1 MPRIDLSPGAIAQR
15 ARQTARGSL
24 PPAGVDEA
32 APADGPD
39 GRHRRAIRQRLR
51 RTRALRRARLAEL
64 GLLAADM
71 HSRGRW
77 NEQLVDDWARTID
90 AGDSELDGL
99 DRALR
104 GDATLADAGVA
115 ECAACGRIAGVGEQ
129 FCTGC
134 GTPRPAAPTTIP
146 TS

>member
-1 MPRIDLSPGAIAQR
+1 MARIELSPGAIAQR

-24 PPAGVDEA
+24 PPAGVD
-32 APADGPD
+32 ADRPVEGPD
-39 GRHRRAIRQRLR
+39 GRGRRAIRQRLR

-71 HSRGRW
+71 QGRGRW
-77 NEQLVDDWARTID
+77 NQALVDDWASQID
-90 AGDSELDGL
+90 AGDGELEAL
-99 DRALR
+99 ERALE
-104 GDATLADAGVA
+104 GQVTLAEAGVA
-115 ECAACGRIAGVGEQ
+115 ECGTCGRIGGAGEQ

-134 GTPRPAAPTTIP
+134 GAARPGIPTTIP